1 MIKTDPNAT
10 AFPKKGDDPAQS
22 GLSKREYFAIR
33 MAVGLLS
40 AGDKGTNSVAGRAV
54 RYADELIEVLQQRQQ
69 PATAGEQT

>member
-1 MIKTDPNAT
+1 MRTEPGAP
-10 AFPKKGDDPAQS
+10 AFPVDGSNPNLS

-54 RYADELIEVLQQRQQ
+54 RYADSLIEVLQQREQ
-69 PATAGEQT
+69 PAAVGEQT

>member
-1 MIKTDPNAT
+1 MKTDPGAP
-10 AFPKKGDDPAQS
+10 AFPRKGDDPNSS
-22 GLSKREYFAIR
+22 GLTKREYFAIR

-69 PATAGEQT
+69 PGVTGDQP